1 MYYNGFFLTEE
12 YMASSLIQVRVDE
25 NIKENAEEIFNS
37 LGLSMSEA
45 VRLFLKRSVIEQG
58 LPFRMNLRN
67 DSEEPADDIT
77 QPSENKKNDFDPI
90 AYIYSI
96 GEEK

>member
-1 MYYNGFFLTEE
+1 
-12 YMASSLIQVRVDE
+12 MASSLIQVRVDE

-67 DSEEPADDIT
+67 DSEEPADNIT

>member
-1 MYYNGFFLTEE
+1 
-12 YMASSLIQVRVDE
+12 MASSLIQVRIDE
-25 NIKENAEEIFNS
+25 NIKEEAEEIFNS

-45 VRLFLKRSVIEQG
+45 VRLFLKRAVIEQG
-58 LPFRMNLRN
+58 LPFSMNLN
-67 DSEEPADDIT
+67 NEKTGTTEQSIGDEKSPET
-77 QPSENKKNDFDPI
+77 KKNDFDPI

>member
-1 MYYNGFFLTEE
+1 
-12 YMASSLIQVRVDE
+12 MASSLIQVRVDE
-25 NIKENAEEIFNS
+25 NIKEEAEEIFNS

-45 VRLFLKRSVIEQG
+45 VRLFVKRSVIEQG
-58 LPFRMNLRN
+58 LPFSMNLN
-67 DSEEPADDIT
+67 NEKTATTEQSIGDEKSQET
-77 QPSENKKNDFDPI
+77 KKNDFDPI